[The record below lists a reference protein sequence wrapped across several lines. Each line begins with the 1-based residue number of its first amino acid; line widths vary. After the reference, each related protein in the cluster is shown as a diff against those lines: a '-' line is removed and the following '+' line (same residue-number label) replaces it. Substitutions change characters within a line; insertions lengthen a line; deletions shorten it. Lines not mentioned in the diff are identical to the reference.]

1 MAYAKNLSDL
11 QGDDNRVYIY
21 LNPKIAKK
29 FFANITDYEA
39 SDVDGSGTLGIYGI
53 LEEVRDSGV
62 FFNRIYRL
70 KDSGPFEEDFK
81 AYKRGELHEDDLT
94 LEPMFL
100 PWSSIVAIT

>member
-1 MAYAKNLSDL
+1 MSYTTNLSDF
-11 QGDDNRVYIY
+11 QGDDKRVFIY

-29 FFANITDYEA
+29 FFANITYYDAPGE
-39 SDVDGSGTLGIYGI
+39 DGSGSLGIYGI

-62 FFNRIYRL
+62 VFNRIYRL
-70 KDSGPFEEDFK
+70 KNSGPFEEDFK

-100 PWSSIVAIT
+100 PWSSIVAIV